1 MWYSYFNYK
10 WIILI
15 ILCVYNFSCFFKNY
29 INENNKTNSIDSNIP
44 KNKLIEENFFVFDS
58 EKLEQVKSHMYGF
71 TISEKGI
78 LTDNYYKQLGKYKKP
93 EPQGVYIMIRKI
105 GNKIMIN
112 QDFYGNFGLYFYE
125 RKDTG
130 YFAISNSFLL
140 LQEYLV
146 GKQNLSFNKDY
157 ADNFIIS
164 ELCSFSIHDTLINEI
179 IQVPSNS
186 YLVINIYTK
195 KIKFCHL
202 KYKEFTVP
210 LESSEGMKIIDKWM
224 DKWVYIIRSLQKQTD
239 NISFDLSGGFDT
251 RTLLTILLNSG
262 INLEDILINSSKD
275 KEHGHD
281 EDLNIAKNISSKLGF
296 KINNLNLHKNTTKWS
311 LEDTIFCTIYS
322 KLGFHKEFY
331 LKNEFYNNPLF
342 SFSGSGGEDLR
353 GYPGYPIKKYIE
365 TFFYKEIPS
374 HKEEFYNSSVRIL
387 NKSVNILKKDKIFNN
402 DYEISYLLYS
412 KAVGKNHFGKAALEA
427 YMANIFFIQP
437 LMDPDLKKIKYD
449 INGELSHDFVAYIYI
464 RFFPELIKFP
474 FQGNRTLNSE
484 SIKKAINLNNKYIPY
499 KKKSNYNNKFFIDIT
514 KNISVDNKKD
524 NLTGYEYLKQLFNSA
539 KFINLIK
546 KKYDNKVYNWAK
558 GYSHIS
564 KYFPLRHEYGLFAIA
579 VTIENLILN
588 QNYMNSIKINLSK
601 SRKLMKINI
610 KKT

>member
-1 MWYSYFNYK
+1 MSYSYYNFK
-10 WIILI
+10 WIFLI
-15 ILCVYNFSCFFKNY
+15 ILCVYNYSYFYKNY
-29 INENNKTNSIDSNIP
+29 INENTKTNNINSDISN
-44 KNKLIEENFFVFDS
+44 NKLIKENFFVIDS
-58 EKLEQVKSHMYGF
+58 EKLEKVKSRMYGF

-78 LTDNYYKQLGKYKKP
+78 LTDNYYKQLGKYEKP

-105 GNKIMIN
+105 RNKIIIN
-112 QDFYGNFGLYFYE
+112 QDFYSNFGLYFYE

-130 YFAISNSFLL
+130 YFAISNSFLM
-140 LQEYLV
+140 LQEYLL
-146 GKQNLSFNKDY
+146 GKQNLSFNKEY

-179 IQVPSNS
+179 IQIPSNS

-195 KIKFCHL
+195 KIKFYDL
-202 KYKEFTVP
+202 KYKEYTVP
-210 LESSEGMKIIDKWM
+210 LESYEGIKIIDKWM
-224 DKWVYIIRSLQKQTD
+224 DKWGYIIRSLNQQTD
-239 NISFDLSGGFDT
+239 NIIFDLSGGFDT
-251 RTLLTILLNSG
+251 RALLTILLNSG

-296 KINNLNLHKNTTKWS
+296 KINNLNLYKNTTKWS

-331 LKNEFYNNPLF
+331 LKNEFHNNPLF

-365 TFFYKEIPS
+365 TIFYKDIPN
-374 HKEEFYNSSVRIL
+374 HKAEFLNSSIMLL
-387 NKSVNILKKDKIFNN
+387 NKSVNLLKKEKIFNN
-402 DYEISYLLYS
+402 DYEISNCLYS

-427 YMANIFFIQP
+427 YIANIYFIQP
-437 LMDPDLKKIKYD
+437 LMDPEIKKIKYD
-449 INGELSHDFVAYIYI
+449 INGELSHDFIAYIYI
-464 RFFPELIKFP
+464 RFFRELINFP

-484 SIKKAINLNNKYIPY
+484 SIKKAINLNNKYKPY
-499 KKKSNYNNKFFIDIT
+499 EKKMNYNSKFYIDISR
-514 KNISVDNKKD
+514 NISACNKKD
-524 NLTGYEYLKQLFNSA
+524 NLNGYEYLKQLFNSA

-546 KKYDNKVYNWAK
+546 TKYDNKVYNWAR

-564 KYFPLRHEYGLFAIA
+564 KYFPLRHEYGLLAIA
-579 VTIENLILN
+579 ITIGNLMFNKSFMDI
-588 QNYMNSIKINLSK
+588 IKIN
-601 SRKLMKINI
+601 
-610 KKT
+610 